1 MRTVSDKGCTNNQ
14 DTHFIF
20 NNYFRKSCAVFETM
34 WKDLVVPERPQ
45 LTVGY
50 GAEEMLFACRITN
63 ARIQTNTKN
72 M

>member
-1 MRTVSDKGCTNNQ
+1 
-14 DTHFIF
+14 
-20 NNYFRKSCAVFETM
+20 M

-50 GAEEMLFACRITN
+50 GAEEMFFACRITN